1 MFTSLFTSLPLALD
15 GTIYA
20 ACAHM
25 RKISASAS
33 TGVTSAAMTLACI
46 IVLFLMIKMS
56 HDLMSDEQQSGFG
69 GITLWQL
76 CRPIIILIAIF
87 NFSLIDGAVNGV
99 CNYIASS
106 VNMSA
111 DIDAVSQAAN
121 KNTKRKAALANMSSP
136 IIQEMIDKYGPSG
149 ADTDNYT
156 PQMRAEYNMK
166 LANADYK
173 NKMENGNFVE
183 KVGAVF
189 GKVTNISSNSA
200 IISGYLGRTTIDSH
214 AEVDANGNVVNVT
227 VDNDTDNRKWYDKI
241 GDFFGNFNLT
251 NFVLVIYKYVFPVV
265 VLGGEILLCVLVFFG
280 PWALCLSLLPWS
292 RNAFTSFIMT
302 YLQVCCWKP
311 IASIVNWVTVNMIQW
326 INANEVSAYN
336 VSNIGSLGL
345 NIGAADFLLIVVAIA
360 GIKTMLKVPAIAAM
374 VIPGGTSA
382 GDAGGAGLEVG
393 AAMISEA
400 KNAPKKAVGFFAGK
414 K

>member
-1 MFTSLFTSLPLALD
+1 MFF
-15 GTIYA
+15 
-20 ACAHM
+20 
-25 RKISASAS
+25 
-33 TGVTSAAMTLACI
+33 
-46 IVLFLMIKMS
+46 
-56 HDLMSDEQQSGFG
+56 
-69 GITLWQL
+69 
-76 CRPIIILIAIF
+76 
-87 NFSLIDGAVNGV
+87 AVNGV

-136 IIQEMIDKYGPSG
+136 VTQEMIDKYGQAG

-156 PQMRAEYNMK
+156 PQMRAEYNAK
-166 LANADYK
+166 LYEADYK
-173 NKMENGNFVE
+173 NKMENGNLAE
-183 KVGAVF
+183 KVGALW
-189 GKVTNISSNSA
+189 NRR
-200 IISGYLGRTTIDSH
+200 SGGALAARMVGLLGRTTIDSH

-227 VDNDTDNRKWYDKI
+227 IDNDTDNRKWFDKVE
-241 GDFFGNFNLT
+241 DFFGDLNLT
-251 NFVLVIYKYVFPVV
+251 NLVLVIYKYVFPVV

-292 RNAFTSFIMT
+292 HNAFTSFIMT

-326 INANEVSAYN
+326 VNANEVSAYN
-336 VSNIGSLGL
+336 VSNIGTLGL

-360 GIKTMLKVPAIAAM
+360 GIKTMLKVPSIAAM
-374 VIPGGTSA
+374 VIPGGASA

-393 AAMISEA
+393 AAMMSEM
-400 KNAPKKAVGFFAGK
+400 KNAPKNAAKLIAGK
-414 K
+414 KILSKL

>member
-69 GITLWQL
+69 GITLWQI

-87 NFSLIDGAVNGV
+87 NFGLIDGAVNGV

-121 KNTKRKAALANMSSP
+121 KNTKRKAALANISSP
-136 IIQEMIDKYGPSG
+136 VTQKMIDKYGSAG

-156 PQMRAEYNMK
+156 PQMKAEYNMM
-166 LANADYK
+166 LYNEAYK
-173 NKMENGNFVE
+173 NKMENGNFFE
-183 KVGAVF
+183 KLGAAAGRVGNIGATSAV
-189 GKVTNISSNSA
+189 
-200 IISGYLGRTTIDSH
+200 ISGYLGRTTIDSH
-214 AEVDANGNVVNVT
+214 AEVDANGNVVNVAI
-227 VDNDTDNRKWYDKI
+227 DNDTDNRKWYDKI

-292 RNAFTSFIMT
+292 RNAFTTFIMT

-326 INANEVSAYN
+326 INANEVSANN

-382 GDAGGAGLEVG
+382 GNAGGAGLEVG
-393 AAMISEA
+393 AAMLSEM
-400 KNAPKKAVGFFAGK
+400 KNAPKKAAGFFAGK